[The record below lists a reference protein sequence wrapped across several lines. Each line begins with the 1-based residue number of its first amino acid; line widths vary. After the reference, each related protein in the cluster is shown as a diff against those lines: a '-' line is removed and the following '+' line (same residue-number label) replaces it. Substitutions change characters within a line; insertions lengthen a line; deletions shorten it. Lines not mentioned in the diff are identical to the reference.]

1 MHNTCKSI
9 SVSPSKQDSS
19 SCLTTVQAFASL
31 WRSFVTRFESA
42 LNSLS
47 KATCCSNAA
56 TSFRTSAAYFTAPDT
71 KNDGHAASR
80 RRPGSALQCQHEF
93 FMKVNFYSIRKRLEK
108 ALQLSWCCLSL
119 TSPASSMTASRKNS
133 SVMACFSTLFMFES
147 GASE

>member
-1 MHNTCKSI
+1 MPNTCKSI
-9 SVSPSKQDSS
+9 SASPSKQDSS

-71 KNDGHAASR
+71 KNDGRVASH
-80 RRPGSALQCQHEF
+80 RRPGSALQCQHQF
-93 FMKVNFYSIRKRLEK
+93 SSVSSYAIRKRLEK
-108 ALQLSWCCLSL
+108 ALQLSWCCLGL